1 MNAAGPAR
9 VEGRENIASARFAEN
24 MASLLDLEHRA
35 RIANTYAELAFV
47 MVNDSFRLFS
57 FRQAIFLGRLR
68 RGRKHFSV
76 SGLSG
81 ANEDSPYSVWA
92 KAVLRHLDTH
102 PDRTKRN
109 IRSADLPPALA
120 AEWDEWLP
128 AALIVLPISYRGV
141 DLGVLAFARD
151 KPASEAELRLLG
163 VLSEAY
169 AHAWEAVVRGRQIQ
183 LQDLRPSRSR
193 MLALFGAVA
202 IAALGFLPVP
212 ITVLAPAQVV
222 ARDSAIL
229 RSPIDAVVEEVLVAP
244 NEPVVVGQPLIRF
257 DGRRISSQLD
267 AARLAVVAVESE
279 LQQTRQLSLSDPQAR
294 LRLPV
299 LQGQL
304 DQRLSEVQFL
314 EQQLARLI
322 VLAPT
327 PGLALYEN
335 RSELVGRPITIGE
348 RLIEVADPNNI
359 QVEIWLSLADAIAL
373 ESKAP
378 IRLFLNVDPGVAIDG
393 NLEFMSYIPS
403 PSPDGMAAYRI
414 LASLSSTHSML
425 RVGLQGTVRIYGE
438 SVTLAYYVFRRPL
451 AAVRMTLGL

>member
-1 MNAAGPAR
+1 MNAAEPAR
-9 VEGRENIASARFAEN
+9 VEGRENTASARFAEN
-24 MASLLDLEHRA
+24 MATLLDLEHRA
-35 RIANTYAELAFV
+35 RIANTHVELAFV

-68 RGRKHFSV
+68 RGRKHFCV

-92 KAVLRHLDTH
+92 KSILRHLDTH

-109 IRSADLPPALA
+109 IRSADLPAALA

-128 AALIVLPISYRGV
+128 AALIVLPISYREV

-151 KPASEAELRLLG
+151 KPASDAELRLLG

-169 AHAWEAVVRGRQIQ
+169 AHAWEAVVRGRQIK

-202 IAALGFLPVP
+202 IAALGFLQVP

-257 DGRRISSQLD
+257 DGRRISSQLE
-267 AARLAVVAVESE
+267 AARLAVAAVETE
-279 LQQTRQLSLSDPQAR
+279 LQQIRQLSLSDPQAR

-314 EQQLARLI
+314 EQQLARL
-322 VLAPT
+322 VVAAPA

-335 RSELVGRPITIGE
+335 RSELIGRPISIGE
-348 RLIEVADPNNI
+348 RLIEVADPNNM

-373 ESKAP
+373 ESDAQV
-378 IRLFLNVDPGVAIDG
+378 RLFLNVDPGVAIDG

-403 PSPDGMAAYRI
+403 PSPDGLAAYRI
-414 LASLSSTHSML
+414 LASLSGTHSML
-425 RVGLQGTVRIYGE
+425 RVGLKGTVRIYGE
-438 SVTLAYYVFRRPL
+438 RVTLAYYLFRRPF